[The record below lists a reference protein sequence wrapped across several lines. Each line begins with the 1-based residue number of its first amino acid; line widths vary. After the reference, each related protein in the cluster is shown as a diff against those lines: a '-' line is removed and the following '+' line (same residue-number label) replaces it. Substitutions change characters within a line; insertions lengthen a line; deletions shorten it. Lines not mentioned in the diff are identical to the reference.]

1 MKNLPDIGSNVLL
14 KLDSK
19 KQVVTIIAHFRD
31 KAVYIYK
38 TDNNFSR
45 VDMATA
51 YNFEEI
57 PALNK
62 IQINPIKTGCNPG
75 EHNYVQLHEAHQ
87 NKVFCTRCGN
97 TINLE

>member
-1 MKNLPDIGSNVLL
+1 MKNLPDIGSNVITRIGTE
-14 KLDSK
+14 
-19 KQVVTIIAHFRD
+19 KQIVTIIAHFKD

-38 TDNNFSR
+38 TFNQFER

-97 TINLE
+97 TITLE

>member
-1 MKNLPDIGSNVLL
+1 MKNLPEIGSNVLTTIGNE
-14 KLDSK
+14 
-19 KQVVTIIAHFRD
+19 KQLVTIIAHFRD

-38 TDNNFSR
+38 TVNNFSR

-57 PALNK
+57 PAFNK

-97 TINLE
+97 TITLE

>member
-1 MKNLPDIGSNVLL
+1 MKNLPEIGSNVITRIGTE
-14 KLDSK
+14 
-19 KQVVTIIAHFRD
+19 KQIVTIIAHFKD

-38 TDNNFSR
+38 TFNQFER

-57 PALNK
+57 TALNR
-62 IQINPIKTGCNPG
+62 ILINPTKTGCNPG
-75 EHNYVQLHEAHQ
+75 NHNYIPFMTETSHKAV
-87 NKVFCTRCGN
+87 CSRCGN

>member
-51 YNFEEI
+51 YNFEEL
-57 PALNK
+57 PLVK
-62 IQINPIKTGCNPG
+62 EPPIQMGCSAG
-75 EHNYVQLHEAHQ
+75 QHNYVQLHEAHQ

-97 TINLE
+97 TITLE

>member
-1 MKNLPDIGSNVLL
+1 MKNLPEIGSSVLTTIGNE
-14 KLDSK
+14 
-19 KQVVTIIAHFRD
+19 KQVVTIIAHFQD

-38 TDNNFSR
+38 TANLFNR

-57 PALNK
+57 PAFNR

-87 NKVFCTRCGN
+87 NKAFCTRCGN
-97 TINLE
+97 TITLE